1 MKAIS
6 LKLSFKKKKKKERTL
21 IHLTSQGKYFEVTF
35 DDEVV
40 ILIILK
46 YEESQL
52 YRRPCITSQSIS
64 NMTHFDVAFINE
76 VVILIILKH

>member
-1 MKAIS
+1 M
-6 LKLSFKKKKKKERTL
+6 LTRV
-21 IHLTSQGKYFEVTF
+21 TSQGKYSEVTF
-35 DDEVV
+35 NDEVM

-52 YRRPCITSQSIS
+52 CRQPCIASQSIS
-64 NMTHFDVAFINE
+64 NMTYFDALAFINE

>member
-1 MKAIS
+1 M
-6 LKLSFKKKKKKERTL
+6 
-21 IHLTSQGKYFEVTF
+21 TF

-76 VVILIILKH
+76 VVILIILKHWHSFLSSGSSSKSDLLWKIHSPTN